1 MNLKRS
7 KSASVRQFF
16 SLVRRRFLERR
27 VLQTAGSLTYTTLL
41 SLVPMVTVVLLVM
54 RQFAPLAQF
63 GDDLRAFLL
72 QNLLP
77 ERAGK
82 MITLYAL
89 QFSQKASSLTLL
101 GTVFLVITAVML
113 FQTIDHTLNG
123 IWNVRRPRAWYV
135 RIPVYWLALTVGP
148 MIFAASVA
156 ATGELLSA
164 SRDLVEKQPHWVN
177 SLMDRSMTTMLLAAL
192 FSFMF
197 HAIPNRKLNIWHS
210 LAGGLVAGL
219 GVVISQRLFGL
230 YLSKLP
236 SFALIYGTFSV
247 VPIFL
252 IWIYLSWLMVLLG
265 ATIAAVLPDFQL
277 RHSQLP
283 ATAAGR
289 AVAILRV
296 SRMLA
301 DAQQKGTV
309 AELADLAR
317 AAHQTV
323 AQTDELLNT
332 MGSAGWVVQTEDGA
346 WTLCVAAEVITLGSL
361 FSLAV
366 FERGGQEGMT
376 SEDSTLAAQLREKLL
391 SELRT
396 PLTSAP
402 GAAAPTA

>member
-301 DAQQKGTV
+301 DAQQKGAV